1 MNENPY
7 SQIVSLLRQEMPGQ
21 FLRIGTV
28 SGTSPLSVSVGGI
41 QAGGAQLYCNPLL
54 LSEEMPADITI
65 SGQKSTGSIRFT
77 RPLKV
82 GDRVILFSD
91 EDQVFYILCKVV
103 GV

>member
-65 SGQKSTGSIRFT
+65 SGQKSTGSIRLT
-77 RPLKV
+77 RPLKP
-82 GDRVILFSD
+82 GDRVILFS
-91 EDQVFYILCKVV
+91 EDQVFYILCKVL
-103 GV
+103 GA

>member
-28 SGTSPLSVSVGGI
+28 SGTSPLSVSVG
-41 QAGGAQLYCNPLL
+41 AQLYCNPLL

-65 SGQKSTGSIRFT
+65 SGQKSTGSIRLT
-77 RPLKV
+77 RPLKP

-103 GV
+103 GA